1 MLTGRESKGRSI
13 ANRVFASFVF
23 LLVACLGLAA
33 HDGSVLA
40 EDAEITGMVT
50 PEYDGEG
57 QLKLPTDFR
66 KWVFVGSSLGL
77 SYFGDEKEISEQ
89 IFHHIYMQPE
99 AYDAYVETGKFLE
112 KTMLVMENYTAG
124 SKDDNTAKGVVEGR
138 ETFGTMHGQFE
149 DKRVGLE
156 VALKDSETFE
166 EGWAYFNF
174 SAREGLKPV
183 AKAFPKAAC
192 WNCHNS
198 HGADDNVF
206 IQYYPVLRIPFEAR
220 LKATKGE

>member
-1 MLTGRESKGRSI
+1 MRYLIS
-13 ANRVFASFVF
+13 A
-23 LLVACLGLAA
+23 VAAVLIVAMVAGTVATLGPVSAGKSNLA
-33 HDGSVLA
+33 D
-40 EDAEITGMVT
+40 MVT
-50 PEYDGEG
+50 PKYDDKG
-57 QLKLPTDFR
+57 QLLLPADFR

-77 SYFGDEKEISEQ
+77 SYFGEEKEIGEQ
-89 IFHHIYMQPE
+89 IFHHIYMQPQ
-99 AYDAYVETGKFLE
+99 AYDTYVETGKFPE
-112 KTMLVMENYTAG
+112 KTMLVMENYSAG
-124 SKDDNTAKGVVEGR
+124 TKDNNTAKGVVEGR

-149 DKRVGLE
+149 DIRLGLE

-174 SAREGLKPV
+174 SIRGELKPA

-206 IQYYPVLRIPFEAR
+206 IQYYPVLRIPYEAR
-220 LKATKGE
+220 LKTK

>member
-1 MLTGRESKGRSI
+1 MRYFMSGVCALLIVAMVAGTVASLDSVSAEKSEL
-13 ANRVFASFVF
+13 AN
-23 LLVACLGLAA
+23 
-33 HDGSVLA
+33 
-40 EDAEITGMVT
+40 MVT
-50 PEYDGEG
+50 PQYDKDGA
-57 QLKLPTDFR
+57 LLLPTDFR

-77 SYFGDEKEISEQ
+77 SYFGEEKEIAEQ
-89 IFHHIYMQPE
+89 LFHHIYMQPE
-99 AYDAYVETGKFLE
+99 AYDTYVETGKFPE
-112 KTMLVMENYTAG
+112 KTMLVMENYSAG
-124 SKDDNTAKGVVEGR
+124 SKDNNTAKGVVEGR

-166 EGWAYFNF
+166 DGWAYFNF
-174 SAREGLKPV
+174 SARDELKPA

-206 IQYYPVLRIPFEAR
+206 IQYYPVLRIPYEAR
-220 LKATKGE
+220 LKK